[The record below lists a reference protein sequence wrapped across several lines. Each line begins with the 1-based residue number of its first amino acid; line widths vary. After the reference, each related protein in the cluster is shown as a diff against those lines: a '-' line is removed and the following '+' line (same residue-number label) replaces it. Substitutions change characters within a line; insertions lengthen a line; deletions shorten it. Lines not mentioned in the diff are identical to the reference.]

1 MICYHGA
8 KGIGLPR
15 TAFAA
20 AGAVIVCRLMH
31 ILHLEPRVADTLPRE
46 QTFEH
51 VMRLQ
56 GEAIR
61 AKEGRHTYRIQL
73 GERAYFIKIHHGI
86 GWSEIIKE
94 LLSLRLPI
102 VSALNEKKAIDFL
115 HARNITTV
123 TLAGYGQRGNNPAS
137 MQSFII
143 TDALEDS
150 VTLKDV
156 TEKWPTQPP
165 VYEEKRALLHSVSAI
180 ARAMHDAGM
189 NHRDFYLCH
198 FRKLKADG
206 FVEGKAPPLYLMDLH
221 RAQLRSAV
229 PLRWRIKDIAALY
242 FSASD
247 IGLTRRDFYRF
258 MRLYRGANLRTT
270 LREDAN
276 FWLAVRKR
284 AERFYQRD
292 WRRPMPAHFPLQSR
306 SPSTP

>member
-1 MICYHGA
+1 M
-8 KGIGLPR
+8 PR
-15 TAFAA
+15 AAFAA
-20 AGAVIVCRLMH
+20 AGAVLVCRLMH
-31 ILHLEPRVADTLPRE
+31 TLHLEARVADTLPRE
-46 QTFEH
+46 QTFDH

-73 GERAYFIKIHHGI
+73 GERAYYIKIHHGI
-86 GWSEIIKE
+86 GWREIIKE

-115 HARNITTV
+115 HAHNITTV
-123 TLAGYGQRGNNPAS
+123 TLAGYGQRGSNPAN

-143 TDALEDS
+143 TDALQDS

-165 VYEEKRALLHSVSAI
+165 AYKEKQALLQSVVHI
-180 ARAMHDAGM
+180 ARAMHAAGM

-198 FRKLKADG
+198 FRMLTTDG
-206 FVEGKAPPLYLMDLH
+206 FVDDNAPPLYLMDLH

-229 PLRWRIKDIAALY
+229 PLRWCIKDIAALY

-247 IGLTRRDFYRF
+247 IGLTTRDFYRF
-258 MRLYRGANLRTT
+258 MRLYRGTNLRTT
-270 LREDAN
+270 LREDAS